1 MKKTILI
8 FAFIS
13 LFTISSFAQNYND
26 ATLAKVTAQD
36 KSSRDADGKLQTIS
50 VGEHLYRADVYMS
63 NRHFAEAREHWQ
75 KILDNY
81 SDVTTAM
88 PRTLFGIAR
97 SYMWEMD
104 YQKAVFWFDKL
115 TKDYLNTK
123 EGREGLAYKGASYIR
138 WGKNEEAAQTY
149 EQYAVMFP
157 FGEKIESAYLNLIDA
172 LRELKK
178 YDEANVWIDKTRVK
192 FSGLP
197 TETNA
202 LQARVR
208 MEIHRENW
216 IKAIAA
222 ADATLSLNDFDG
234 TMTSADEIKYLKA
247 FSLEKAGRKNDAISV
262 YSSIYDRPTSYYGG
276 LATERLNQLGL
287 KDLANNRAASISS
300 SSVSEYPVM
309 YRAEILRYAKP
320 RKIDPRFILA
330 IMKQESSFRAR
341 AKSPSAA
348 RGLLQLVYDTAVKYN
363 KDAGFPNMEADDL
376 YSPRTNIAIG
386 SEYIAD
392 LKNQFNGLYEAIAA
406 SYNGGEINAARWL
419 ERSKPKDEAIFAS
432 EVGFGETKNYV
443 FKVMNNY
450 RVYRE
455 LYTDDLTRK

>member
-1 MKKTILI
+1 MKKTIFI
-8 FAFIS
+8 IAFIS
-13 LFTISSFAQNYND
+13 LLTFSAFAQSYND
-26 ATLAKVTAQD
+26 AALAKVTTQD
-36 KSSRDADGKLQTIS
+36 KSSRDADGKLQTLP
-50 VGEHLYRADVYMS
+50 VQEHLYRADVYMS

-81 SDVTTAM
+81 SDVPTAM

-97 SYMWEMD
+97 SYMWELE

-115 TKDYLNTK
+115 TKDYLGTK
-123 EGREGLAYKGASYIR
+123 EGREGLAYKGASYVR
-138 WGKNEEAAQTY
+138 WGKNEEAAKTY
-149 EQYAVMFP
+149 EQYTVMFP

-178 YDEANVWIDKTRVK
+178 YDEANLWIDKTRTK

-197 TETNA
+197 TEVNA

-222 ADATLSLNDFDG
+222 ADATLGLNDFDG

-247 FSLEKAGRKNDAISV
+247 FSLEKAGRKTDAIAV
-262 YSSIYDRPTSYYGG
+262 YSSIYDTPTSYYGG
-276 LATERLNQLGL
+276 LATEKLKQLGL
-287 KDLANNRAASISS
+287 TALANNRSSSISS
-300 SSVSEYPVM
+300 KYTREYPIM

-320 RKIDPRFILA
+320 RKIDPRFVLA

-363 KDAGFPNMEADDL
+363 ENAGFPNMEADDL
-376 YSPRTNIAIG
+376 YSPATNIAIG

-392 LKNQFNGLYEAIAA
+392 LKNQFSGLYEAIAA

-419 ERSKPKDEAIFAS
+419 ERSNPKDEAIFAS
-432 EVGFGETKNYV
+432 EVGFAETKKYV

-455 LYTDDLTRK
+455 LYTEDLARK

>member
-1 MKKTILI
+1 MKKIILI
-8 FAFIS
+8 FAFLS
-13 LFTISSFAQNYND
+13 LFALSAFAQNYND
-26 ATLAKVTAQD
+26 ATLAKVVTQD
-36 KSSRDADGKLQTIS
+36 KASRETDGKLQTLS
-50 VGEHLYRADVYMS
+50 AQEHLYRADVYMS

-81 SDVTTAM
+81 SSETSAM

-115 TKDYLNTK
+115 TADYLNTK

-138 WGKNEEAAQTY
+138 WGKNEEAARTY
-149 EQYAVMFP
+149 EQYIVMFP

-178 YDEANVWIDKTRVK
+178 YDEANAWIDKARVK

-208 MEIHRENW
+208 MEIHRGNW
-216 IKAIAA
+216 NQATAA
-222 ADATLSLNDFDG
+222 ADMILSLNDFDG
-234 TMTSADEIKYLKA
+234 SMTSSEEIKYLKA
-247 FSLEKAGRKNDAISV
+247 FALEKAGRKTDAIAV
-262 YSSIYDRPTSYYGG
+262 YTSIYDTPTSYYGG
-276 LATERLNQLGL
+276 LATEKLKQLGL
-287 KDLANNRAASISS
+287 TALANNRAALIPNNSASA
-300 SSVSEYPVM
+300 YPVV

-320 RKIDPRFILA
+320 RGLDPRFVLA
-330 IMKQESSFRAR
+330 IMKQESSFRTR

-363 KDAGFPNMEADDL
+363 NDAGFPNMEADDL
-376 YSPRTNIAIG
+376 YVPATNIAIG
-386 SEYIAD
+386 SAYMSG
-392 LKNQFNGLYEAIAA
+392 LKTQFDGLYEAVAA

-419 ERSKPKDEAIFAS
+419 ERSKPKDAAIFAS
-432 EVGFGETKNYV
+432 EVGFAETKNYV

-450 RVYRE
+450 RAYRE
-455 LYTDDLTRK
+455 LYTEDLEKK